1 MRQETT
7 IQCKAVMRGATD
19 SCRSLWAPIL
29 PPLAIPPADDVDA
42 ASSPRPASGIA
53 ETRKK

>member
-29 PPLAIPPADDVDA
+29 PPLAIPPADDADA